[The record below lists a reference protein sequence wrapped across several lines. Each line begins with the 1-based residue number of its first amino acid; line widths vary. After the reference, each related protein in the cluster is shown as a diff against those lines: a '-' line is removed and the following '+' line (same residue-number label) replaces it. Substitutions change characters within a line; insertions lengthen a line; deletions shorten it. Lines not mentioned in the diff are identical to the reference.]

1 MTSADTPPSA
11 DTPAPAVVA
20 DTPAESPVN
29 AAPRA
34 EDLPRRPDD
43 LAPALRQL
51 LAQWRMVASD
61 TRGGSN
67 VSANTVRALER
78 DLVYWAAWYAGL
90 TGRALT
96 LPATPATVRQFVAH
110 HLYAPDTVADSGFP
124 ALPPE
129 LDDALQAAGLKR
141 APGPWKP
148 ASVRRRLA
156 SLATLHAFGGHESP
170 TEDRFVRLMLR
181 RGGDRTVHAKAGRAV
196 TRDMLRAML
205 ACCDG
210 LTRRDRRD
218 RALLL
223 FIWASGGRR
232 RAEAA
237 ALTRAD
243 LAPDR
248 DAHGA
253 PIYRVRLSHSKTR
266 QKHGRARPPLDLLLR
281 GPAARAMRDWLSA
294 ADLSAPA
301 DADTPVFRSIDRFA
315 RIGPKLSATAI
326 NAIVK
331 QRAAAAGFD
340 PAHISAHS
348 LRAGFLTQAALDGVS
363 MPEAM
368 ALSDHT
374 DVRTVQRYWRPGALA
389 ENRATALFDDPTGAP
404 EDT

>member
-1 MTSADTPPSA
+1 MTSTD
-11 DTPAPAVVA
+11 PAPRGSARAPAPVA
-20 DTPAESPVN
+20 EEGAESPAN
-29 AAPRA
+29 APACA
-34 EDLPRRPDD
+34 EDLPRRPAD
-43 LAPALRQL
+43 LSPALRQL
-51 LAQWRMVASD
+51 LTQWRMVASD

-90 TGRALT
+90 TGHALT
-96 LPATPATVRQFVAH
+96 LPVTPATVRQFVAH

-124 ALPPE
+124 SLPRP

-181 RGGDRTVHAKAGRAV
+181 RGGDRSVHAKAGRAV

-205 ACCDG
+205 ACCAG
-210 LTRRDRRD
+210 PTRRDRRD

-243 LAPDR
+243 LAPEREAD
-248 DAHGA
+248 GT
-253 PIYRVRLSHSKTR
+253 PCFRVRLSQSKTR
-266 QKHGRARPPLDLLLR
+266 QKHGRTRSPLELLLR
-281 GPAARAMRDWLSA
+281 GPAARAMDDWLMA
-294 ADLSAPA
+294 AGLSAPA
-301 DADTPVFRSIDRFA
+301 ETETPVFRSIDRFA
-315 RIGPKLSATAI
+315 RIGPKLSPTAI

-331 QRAAAAGFD
+331 QRAAEAGFD
-340 PAHISAHS
+340 PANVSAHS

-374 DVRTVQRYWRPGALA
+374 DVRTVQRYWRPGRLA
-389 ENRATALFDDPTGAP
+389 ENRATALFDDPTGDP
-404 EDT
+404 GNT